1 MVPIQSQESQE
12 SQHPGLSEVGIVPST
27 TIWDSI
33 TITGQWSGGRDLVG
47 ALCSSKLDQPRK
59 CAENYLQGVLELKS
73 ACFGCDIHGFQIFVE
88 ADYRSKRSIQCT
100 GLRKIV
106 WFRVPTILLW
116 IQDCSSPDMYKFQL
130 RYTGLSWSLVRCLSW
145 QSEASESQKL
155 FPPLLPSQKS
165 EGPRNSAWLMPGL
178 FVHYLCICRFK
189 DTLCVFLACSW
200 HCRLDIL
207 TSCAGCCSRSRR
219 SKPVAD
225 VSAISKHA
233 TCGQDLWD
241 LPSDFS
247 RESDGIL
254 VVISQ
259 PPGRCWDVHLWTR
272 SVSVSFLAKKAAS
285 WPWPHGPLWAAV
297 IHAVQQEPLGQGM
310 VHQQTWDLN
319 AEAKDGSC
327 GNRAMSLLKWWKRP
341 SYDSTTVR
349 CPKGNLHMIPDH
361 PTARATRAACW
372 HLAFHC
378 KDNDYTDYTGPKATW
393 RRSAFLSPS
402 RSPVSTPIERTWLVS
417 SSIPEQC

>member
-155 FPPLLPSQKS
+155 FPLYYLLKNPKAPGTLLGWCQVYLYIICAFADSKILFAFSWHVVGIAGLTSWHLVQVAAVGP
-165 EGPRNSAWLMPGL
+165 EGP
-178 FVHYLCICRFK
+178 
-189 DTLCVFLACSW
+189 
-200 HCRLDIL
+200 
-207 TSCAGCCSRSRR
+207 
-219 SKPVAD
+219 
-225 VSAISKHA
+225 
-233 TCGQDLWD
+233 
-241 LPSDFS
+241 
-247 RESDGIL
+247 
-254 VVISQ
+254 
-259 PPGRCWDVHLWTR
+259 
-272 SVSVSFLAKKAAS
+272 
-285 WPWPHGPLWAAV
+285 
-297 IHAVQQEPLGQGM
+297 
-310 VHQQTWDLN
+310 
-319 AEAKDGSC
+319 
-327 GNRAMSLLKWWKRP
+327 SL
-341 SYDSTTVR
+341 
-349 CPKGNLHMIPDH
+349 
-361 PTARATRAACW
+361 
-372 HLAFHC
+372 
-378 KDNDYTDYTGPKATW
+378 
-393 RRSAFLSPS
+393 
-402 RSPVSTPIERTWLVS
+402 
-417 SSIPEQC
+417 